1 MGVSIPS
8 VSSTRAAA
16 GSALDRSHLVR
27 GARRAPVRAPRTR
40 RRRPV
45 LGLLLA
51 LAVGAGV
58 AVWLIVAAF
67 PVGARANDAVGAAPA
82 GPGPVELVGPAT
94 VVASSSCVG
103 EDPRDTVAV
112 DGPAGRRLVPLD
124 GCGSPMGARMTVRVA
139 FVGGEPV
146 DAPARV
152 LGTGSSAAL
161 VADGDAGASPLT
173 GRLAILLT
181 GVAGL
186 GTAGLLVA
194 VVHERRR
201 RTPAPATARRPA
213 RPVTTT
219 PSRPA
224 APARRQD
231 TDRRTAR
238 ATDRAPAPAPERT
251 HRPASRPA
259 RSPRAGRPAGLD
271 AGRRLPTQRAGTSR
285 GATSRGAT
293 SRGRGSSAGTRRP
306 AAGPHRG

>member
-1 MGVSIPS
+1 
-8 VSSTRAAA
+8 
-16 GSALDRSHLVR
+16 
-27 GARRAPVRAPRTR
+27 
-40 RRRPV
+40 V
-45 LGLLLA
+45 LALLLA

-58 AVWLIVAAF
+58 AVWLILAAF

-82 GPGPVELVGPAT
+82 GPGPVELVGPGT

-124 GCGSPMGARMTVRVA
+124 GCGSPLGARMTVRVA
-139 FVGGEPV
+139 FVGGEPA

-161 VADGDAGASPLT
+161 VAEDDDPASPLT

-186 GTAGLLVA
+186 GMAGLLVA
-194 VVHERRR
+194 VVHDRRR
-201 RTPAPATARRPA
+201 RTVTPRNAPPARRRPA

-219 PSRPA
+219 ASRPA

-231 TDRRTAR
+231 TEPR
-238 ATDRAPAPAPERT
+238 PAPPAERT

-259 RSPRAGRPAGLD
+259 RAPRAGRPAGLD
-271 AGRRLPTQRAGTSR
+271 AGRRLPAQRAGTSR
-285 GATSRGAT
+285 GAAA
-293 SRGRGSSAGTRRP
+293 RGRGSSSGSRRP

>member
-1 MGVSIPS
+1 
-8 VSSTRAAA
+8 
-16 GSALDRSHLVR
+16 
-27 GARRAPVRAPRTR
+27 
-40 RRRPV
+40 V
-45 LGLLLA
+45 LALLLA

-58 AVWLIVAAF
+58 AVWLILAAF
-67 PVGARANDAVGAAPA
+67 PVGAFAGDAVRAAPA

-139 FVGGEPV
+139 FVGSEPA

-161 VADGDAGASPLT
+161 VAEDTAASPLT

-194 VVHERRR
+194 VAHERRR
-201 RTPAPATARRPA
+201 RTGTPRTDPPARR

-219 PSRPA
+219 TSRPA
-224 APARRQD
+224 TPARRRD
-231 TDRRTAR
+231 DGGTDRRADHQSDRR
-238 ATDRAPAPAPERT
+238 ADRRADRSPAPEPSRT

-271 AGRRLPTQRAGTSR
+271 AGRRLPAQRAGTSR
-285 GATSRGAT
+285 SSGAL
-293 SRGRGSSAGTRRP
+293 GRGSSTGTRRP

>member
-1 MGVSIPS
+1 ML
-8 VSSTRAAA
+8 A
-16 GSALDRSHLVR
+16 
-27 GARRAPVRAPRTR
+27 
-40 RRRPV
+40 
-45 LGLLLA
+45 LLLA

-67 PVGARANDAVGAAPA
+67 PVGARANDAVAAAPA

-139 FVGGEPV
+139 FVGGEPA

-161 VADGDAGASPLT
+161 VAEDHAGVSPLT

-186 GTAGLLVA
+186 GTAGLLIA

-201 RTPAPATARRPA
+201 RTPAPATPATPAARRRPA

-219 PSRPA
+219 ASRPA
-224 APARRQD
+224 APARRRD
-231 TDRRTAR
+231 TDRT
-238 ATDRAPAPAPERT
+238 TDRRADRSSDRNTDRSSDRSPAPAPERT

-271 AGRRLPTQRAGTSR
+271 AGRRLPAQRTGTSR
-285 GATSRGAT
+285 GATA
-293 SRGRGSSAGTRRP
+293 RGRGSSAGTRRP